1 MEKLQTLTK
10 NIKTHNDINS
20 KIENLNKILSKLRT
34 ERSEL
39 ENSIISEINHLNLS
53 NNKLKIDN
61 THYFLGISKTSPNIN
76 LTLIQKIGNEFLGEE
91 TTNLFLKKIK
101 EYRDNNAIKT
111 TSVKRKPCK
120 TSRSKKSKI
129 PIRKDKSLKRCL

>member
-1 MEKLQTLTK
+1 M
-10 NIKTHNDINS
+10 
-20 KIENLNKILSKLRT
+20 NKILSKLRT

-101 EYRDNNAIKT
+101 EYRENNAIKT